1 MYNSTWIGLLFPW
14 WTSSSSY
21 RSRSQAAELV
31 AQVIVCVFL
40 VLDLVCI
47 YIFSFFHFFF
57 FSFIIILLLSTFL
70 LFTFSLSLSF
80 FPSCLLR
87 RFLFFYSYI
96 TGSGN
101 NAHLFRCY
109 LPICQKFKKFKK
121 KIKTQNL
128 IELSKNCPVRNLNL
142 ILRQVRILL

>member
-1 MYNSTWIGLLFPW
+1 M
-14 WTSSSSY
+14 
-21 RSRSQAAELV
+21 
-31 AQVIVCVFL
+31 

-128 IELSKNCPVRNLNL
+128 IVCHSHNFTDFIKIKNSIMVAMVNSNCS
-142 ILRQVRILL
+142 